1 MLKINKYKFSCT
13 QCLAIMYAFLADKK
27 HMLNLNYNR
36 PVLIDIFIF
45 KYKICLFYKQGEF
58 GPVGQKGE
66 PGFTGDPGLA
76 GHVGMKGEKGL
87 PGPPGPRV
95 S

>member
-1 MLKINKYKFSCT
+1 MFSYYVCISGW
-13 QCLAIMYAFLADKK
+13 QKAYVEFKLQQASV
-27 HMLNLNYNR
+27 N
-36 PVLIDIFIF
+36 DIFNY

-95 S
+95 SWLWINFFIDYH

>member
-1 MLKINKYKFSCT
+1 MTKCYLKY
-13 QCLAIMYAFLADKK
+13 
-27 HMLNLNYNR
+27 
-36 PVLIDIFIF
+36 FI
-45 KYKICLFYKQGEF
+45 LQGVP

-76 GHVGMKGEKGL
+76 GHIGMKGEKGL

-95 S
+95 SQSCVCIFYIPRLLL